1 MKPMVDSARARAGTL
16 VLILGALIA
25 AALLPFLAGLLGA
38 AVLYV
43 VCAPAFR
50 RLARVV
56 PGRGAALLVVA
67 AASVAVLLPGTW
79 LVNALVQQA
88 PETLRGLADDELLAR
103 LASIRIGSV
112 EIGAQI
118 AAAGDAVAT
127 WLTARTFAV
136 FGSVTQGMLNLVIA
150 LFGLYYLLLENES
163 LWRAVAVRLPFS
175 ARGAEVLRRRFHSV
189 TEAMLLG
196 TALTAVL
203 QGLVVGVG
211 FRLVGLPHSL
221 FWGIVTGFASV
232 LPVLGSALVWLPGV
246 VVLLAQGRPGAALA
260 LGAIGGL
267 VASNVDNLARPF
279 VYERVSHIHPM
290 VTLVGAFAGVRLIG
304 LLGVL
309 IGPLA
314 ISYFFELLRIF
325 HDEYEVSVVPGATPS
340 SLAESPRTVVAGG

>member
-1 MKPMVDSARARAGTL
+1 MTSVVDSARARAGTL
-16 VLILGALIA
+16 VFVLGALIA
-25 AALLPFLAGLLGA
+25 AALLPFLAGILGA
-38 AVLYV
+38 GVLYV
-43 VCAPAFR
+43 VCAPGYR
-50 RLARVV
+50 RLARLL
-56 PGRGAALLVVA
+56 PPRGAALVA
-67 AASVAVLLPGTW
+67 VGVATVAVLLPGTW

-88 PETLRGLADDELLAR
+88 PETLRSLASDELLAR
-103 LASIRIGSV
+103 LGSIRIGGI
-112 EIGAQI
+112 ELGARI
-118 AAAGDAVAT
+118 AAAGDALAA
-127 WLTARTFAV
+127 WLTGRTLAV

-150 LFGLYYLLLENES
+150 LFGLYYLLLESET
-163 LWRAVAVRLPFS
+163 LWRSVAVRLPFS

-203 QGLVVGVG
+203 QGLVVGFA

-221 FWGIVTGFASV
+221 FWGIVTGFVSV

-246 VVLLAQGRPGAALA
+246 VVLLAQGRPGAALTLAA
-260 LGAIGGL
+260 LGAI

-290 VTLVGAFAGVRLIG
+290 VTLVGAFAGVRLFG

-325 HDEYEVSVVPGATPS
+325 HDEYERPAPPV
-340 SLAESPRTVVAGG
+340 AEPAGDRAVLTVGG